1 MREHHADERDEEQD
15 ADREAEDLGDA
26 VVPGTEGRH
35 LIGHVRTLRGTG
47 PRLVEAR
54 MHGHEEE
61 RHAIAETLDLRRTVA
76 ERFKPRANP

>member
-1 MREHHADERDEEQD
+1 M
-15 ADREAEDLGDA
+15 
-26 VVPGTEGRH
+26 
-35 LIGHVRTLRGTG
+35 
-47 PRLVEAR
+47 EAR